1 MTEGSRGAMV
11 SDVADL
17 RVGNCFAALPERFYT
32 RLPARGPSQPRLLH
46 ANAEA
51 AALLGLAADALN
63 SQAFLALVAGHAPL
77 VGGQTLAAVYS
88 GHQFGVWAGQ
98 LGDGRAHLL
107 GDVVGPQG
115 RWELQLKGS
124 GMTPYSRMGDG
135 RAVLRSSVRE
145 YLAAEA
151 MAGLGIP
158 TTRSLALVTSDD
170 PVRRETMETAAVV
183 TRMAPSFVRFGSFE
197 HWAAAG
203 DKEALLALLDHV
215 VDNHYPECRVD
226 ANQPL
231 AAGRTALQLLAAVAT
246 RTARLMA
253 QWQAVGFCH
262 GVMNT
267 DNMSILGLTLD
278 YGPYG
283 FMDGTHVGHIC
294 NHTDVQGR
302 YAWNRQPTVGLWN
315 LYRLA
320 GALQPIVQDETA
332 LKAVLADYEAQF
344 TLAFNRS
351 MGAKIGLDA
360 LEGADDIKLVDDLL
374 TLMHSQRADFTLTFR
389 RLADAVRGDT
399 APVLA
404 LFSDPVPMAQ
414 WIERLLS
421 RHAKSGSGIVDGVRH
436 ASSAHHTAAAMDA
449 VNPLYVL
456 RNHLAEQAILAAKA
470 GDPSEIERLM
480 AVLRQP
486 FEAQPGA
493 SAYAELPPAWANE
506 LEISCSS

>member
-1 MTEGSRGAMV
+1 
-11 SDVADL
+11 
-17 RVGNCFAALPERFYT
+17 
-32 RLPARGPSQPRLLH
+32 
-46 ANAEA
+46 
-51 AALLGLAADALN
+51 
-63 SQAFLALVAGHAPL
+63 
-77 VGGQTLAAVYS
+77 
-88 GHQFGVWAGQ
+88 
-98 LGDGRAHLL
+98 
-107 GDVVGPQG
+107 
-115 RWELQLKGS
+115 
-124 GMTPYSRMGDG
+124 
-135 RAVLRSSVRE
+135 
-145 YLAAEA
+145 
-151 MAGLGIP
+151 
-158 TTRSLALVTSDD
+158 
-170 PVRRETMETAAVV
+170 
-183 TRMAPSFVRFGSFE
+183 
-197 HWAAAG
+197 
-203 DKEALLALLDHV
+203 
-215 VDNHYPECRVD
+215 
-226 ANQPL
+226 
-231 AAGRTALQLLAAVAT
+231 
-246 RTARLMA
+246 
-253 QWQAVGFCH
+253 
-262 GVMNT
+262 
-267 DNMSILGLTLD
+267 
-278 YGPYG
+278 
-283 FMDGTHVGHIC
+283 
-294 NHTDVQGR
+294 
-302 YAWNRQPTVGLWN
+302 
-315 LYRLA
+315 LA